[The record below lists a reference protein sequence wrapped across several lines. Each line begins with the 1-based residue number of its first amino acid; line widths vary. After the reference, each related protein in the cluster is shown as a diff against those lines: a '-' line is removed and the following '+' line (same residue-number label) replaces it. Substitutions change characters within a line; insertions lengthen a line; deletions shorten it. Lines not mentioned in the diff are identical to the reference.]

1 MTTTTV
7 DPQVNTPRKPR
18 RWLKV
23 AGAVGGG
30 FALVLIG
37 AGAGSAGASHPAP
50 KVETK
55 TVQVVKD
62 VPGPAHIVYKTKDV
76 PGPVKYVKV
85 TVPGPVKTVYQP
97 LSAAPGQNLLSTSGN
112 GNGGTTWD
120 SAPFNVSASPVLKV
134 TYSYSDN
141 ADSNFAL
148 TITDG
153 SDDQLLA
160 NTIGTSGGT
169 TTMVYPTDAS
179 GTYHAEVQ
187 ASGYWTLTITEV
199 S

>member
-1 MTTTTV
+1 MTSTTI
-7 DPQVNTPRKPR
+7 DPEVTTPRKPR
-18 RWLKV
+18 RWLKI

-37 AGAGSAGASHPAP
+37 AGVGSAGASHPAP

-55 TVQVVKD
+55 TVQVV
-62 VPGPAHIVYKTKDV
+62 KDV

-169 TTMVYPTDAS
+169 TTMVYPADAS

-187 ASGYWTLTITEV
+187 AAGYWTLTITEV